1 MKTYKIIGKTNSYIA
16 NRDARFNGK
25 TEILVMGNLTLKEAQ
40 KELLAMYNGEFG
52 GERAYAPN
60 WGIAVI
66 QSKNSA
72 FGAGS
77 HPDGTRFF
85 EYDSRVFSIEEQ
97 YEDD

>member
-1 MKTYKIIGKTNSYIA
+1 MKTYKIISKTNSYIA

-25 TEILVMGNLTLKEAQ
+25 TEILISGNLTLKEAQ
-40 KELLAMYNGEFG
+40 QELLAMYNGEFC

-66 QSKNSA
+66 QASKSA

-85 EYDSRVFSIEEQ
+85 EYDSRIFSIEEQ
-97 YEDD
+97 E